1 MGYAEYI
8 RGLLRPVGIY
18 TFAPGSIGNGEI
30 ESIGAVLDGCE
41 AAAEESER
49 EVLVPTAKDW
59 GLALREVLFAKKPA
73 APTLELRRAAILALL
88 QISGDGFTIESINRA
103 LSGCGIRA
111 VVAETGQS
119 GRVRVTFPNTA
130 GIPEEFDQ
138 IAGIITDII
147 PCHLETE
154 FYFRYLTWVELEAH
168 FSSWESIE
176 QDRYTWEQ
184 LELAV

>member
-73 APTLELRRAAILALL
+73 APTLGAAACGESCLAADQRRMALR
-88 QISGDGFTIESINRA
+88 
-103 LSGCGIRA
+103 
-111 VVAETGQS
+111 
-119 GRVRVTFPNTA
+119 
-130 GIPEEFDQ
+130 
-138 IAGIITDII
+138 
-147 PCHLETE
+147 
-154 FYFRYLTWVELEAH
+154 
-168 FSSWESIE
+168 
-176 QDRYTWEQ
+176 
-184 LELAV
+184 

>member
-30 ESIGAVLDGCE
+30 ESIGAALDGCE

-73 APTLELRRAAILALL
+73 APTLELRRSAILALL

-111 VVAETGQS
+111 VVAVGKLQ
-119 GRVRVTFPNTA
+119 
-130 GIPEEFDQ
+130 
-138 IAGIITDII
+138 
-147 PCHLETE
+147 
-154 FYFRYLTWVELEAH
+154 
-168 FSSWESIE
+168 
-176 QDRYTWEQ
+176 
-184 LELAV
+184 

>member
-30 ESIGAVLDGCE
+30 ESIGAALDGCE

-73 APTLELRRAAILALL
+73 APTLELRRSAILA
-88 QISGDGFTIESINRA
+88 
-103 LSGCGIRA
+103 
-111 VVAETGQS
+111 
-119 GRVRVTFPNTA
+119 
-130 GIPEEFDQ
+130 
-138 IAGIITDII
+138 
-147 PCHLETE
+147 
-154 FYFRYLTWVELEAH
+154 
-168 FSSWESIE
+168 
-176 QDRYTWEQ
+176 
-184 LELAV
+184 